1 LNDYKPW
8 KDYDSRKKFLKK
20 HDFDN
25 LGKDFPDEV
34 VSSWIDEDGNYR
46 AIPRDGRKSKDK
58 HHYYSIDHYNTLD
71 GQIADDI
78 QLDLTKEE
86 GRDYGG
92 YNSEL
97 HEYPDDNDVNEMLNK
112 TKLIRIQN
120 HIANTHP
127 NFAHHNMIGVEIAN
141 PPTTSQLKTLR
152 NLEKTEGKLID
163 FNVGRQ
169 GRFDS
174 GEGWKELRKTLGE
187 KKFE

>member
-1 LNDYKPW
+1 MTEYKPW
-8 KDYDSRKKFLKK
+8 KDYKSRQEFLKK
-20 HDFDN
+20 HNFDN

-46 AIPRDGRKSKDK
+46 AIPREGRKLKDK

-71 GQIADDI
+71 GGIADDI
-78 QLDLTKEE
+78 QLDLTKESRM
-86 GRDYGG
+86 GNY
-92 YNSEL
+92 SEL
-97 HEYPDDNDVNEMLNK
+97 SDYVDDNDVNEMLNK
-112 TKLIRIQN
+112 TKLIRVQN

-127 NFAHHNMIGVEIAN
+127 NYEHYNTIGVEIAN
-141 PPTTSQLKTLR
+141 KPTTSQLKTLR

-174 GEGWKELRKTLGE
+174 GEGWTELRKSLGK